1 MVSIF
6 QVPPYLSLLTPTS
19 LLTYSPVL
27 GLFVP
32 LGGGK
37 PFCTVCPEWHH
48 MVKQK
53 RGCTPQFISLPRV
66 LEMIY
71 A

>member
-6 QVPPYLSLLTPTS
+6 QVPLYLSLLTPTS
-19 LLTYSPVL
+19 LLAYSPVP

-48 MVKQK
+48 MMKEK
-53 RGCTPQFISLPRV
+53 RGRTPQPISLPRV
-66 LEMIY
+66 LEIIC